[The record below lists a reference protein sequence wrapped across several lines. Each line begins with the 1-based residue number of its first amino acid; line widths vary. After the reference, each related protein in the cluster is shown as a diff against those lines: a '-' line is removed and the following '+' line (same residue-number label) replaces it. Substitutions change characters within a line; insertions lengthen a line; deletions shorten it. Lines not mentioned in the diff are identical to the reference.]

1 MVELQELNRPLT
13 TPAPNAQGALG
24 TWSKQIRLNV
34 HIIMPRTPGNCLNRK
49 HAVMVELQELNRPL
63 TTPAPN
69 AHGALGTWSKQ
80 IRLNVHIIMPR
91 TPGNAW

>member
-24 TWSKQIRLNV
+24 TWSNQIRMVV

-69 AHGALGTWSKQ
+69 AQGALGTWSNQ
-80 IRLNVHIIMPR
+80 IRLELC
-91 TPGNAW
+91 TS